1 MAVEGSHV
9 CVEEQVAPDSFGYEL
24 LEEVE
29 ELVHEPAVVD
39 YVEAVH
45 RKGEGYLKNGGINE
59 LQCDMC
65 GRLNV
70 RICEREEKQ
79 SKCDLR

>member
-1 MAVEGSHV
+1 MPAVPPIFWRQVFRVYVAVEGSHV

-45 RKGEGYLKNGGINE
+45 RKGEGYLKKKWWE
-59 LQCDMC
+59 
-65 GRLNV
+65 
-70 RICEREEKQ
+70 
-79 SKCDLR
+79 